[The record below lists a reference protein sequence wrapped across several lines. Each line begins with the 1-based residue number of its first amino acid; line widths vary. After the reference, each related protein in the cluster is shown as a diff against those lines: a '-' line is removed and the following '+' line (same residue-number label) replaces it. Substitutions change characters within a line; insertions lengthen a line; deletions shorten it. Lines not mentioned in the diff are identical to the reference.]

1 MVCENTSMM
10 IAYRFLL
17 LVMYIS
23 TGFLLGCVPC
33 VIRRRYGCFVAS
45 LVLSLWCT
53 PALTWMYYSPL
64 SACSPRI
71 IHSLPTNKS
80 TDGIWESFW
89 CSRPCTG
96 RVVRPKTHAD
106 LSHILETTTHVRAV
120 GAGHSTS
127 DLQCSDDTIL
137 SMDALCYMETL
148 APHVTRFGAGCTVLD
163 AQTYLAPRGR
173 QLMGYGSI
181 TTQRLGG
188 AISTSLHGQHTR
200 QFADHVIA
208 LTVALANGTMTR
220 IEGAEV
226 DAWLGSMGMLGVI
239 VDVDLTTHALEFVV
253 CQRYRGNE
261 TNLYD
266 ALVDPSLAGFEA
278 RVLFSGDDFE
288 PFVIRTCRTAVVT
301 DNRTTTLTP
310 LDDPFEAFVY
320 DNVLLDWALFLGAAV
335 PHLPGIDDAILA
347 SSPADS
353 TVSGEIVAT
362 VNDYRLPVRF
372 HPHFD
377 EEYAVP
383 VTHCSRL
390 MRHIATEC
398 IDDDMNAFFYIRRV
412 DPARGWLTWASSAS
426 CAVRVEFF
434 RFTLDGVDVE
444 TRTRR
449 CIETLVVNVGGSGH
463 FGKPWFSSPH
473 DMLRNSPRRHDFV
486 TYRETL
492 DPNGTFMT
500 PYTRSLLQNVT
511 YDRPPVLPSSLDTR
525 LLVWRI
531 LVGFNLVVTTVLS
544 VFLCMEAYHS
554 RKRSTPAVVATTVTK
569 TDVGEAVKY
578 VPPRDPSVRRSRI

>member
-1 MVCENTSMM
+1 MLFVF
-10 IAYRFLL
+10 RLLL
-17 LVMYIS
+17 LVLYVS

-33 VIRRRYGCFVAS
+33 VLRRKYGCFVSS
-45 LVLSLWCT
+45 LVLCLWCA
-53 PALTWMYYSPL
+53 PALSWMYYSPL
-64 SACSPRI
+64 SVCSPRI
-71 IHSLPTNKS
+71 VHSLPTNKS
-80 TDGIWESFW
+80 TDEVWESFW

-96 RVVRPKTHAD
+96 RVVRPESHAD
-106 LSHILETTTHVRAV
+106 LVNLLRHTPHVRAV

-137 SMDALCYMETL
+137 SLDALCYMQTL
-148 APHVTRFGAGCTVLD
+148 TPHVTRFGAGCTVLD
-163 AQTYLAPRGR
+163 AQTHLASEGR
-173 QLMGYGSI
+173 QLKGYGSI

-200 QFADHVIA
+200 QFADHVVA
-208 LTVALANGTMTR
+208 LTVALANGTLVR
-220 IEGAEV
+220 VEGAEV

-239 VDVDLTTHALEFVV
+239 VEVDLSTHPLEFVE
-253 CQRYRGNE
+253 CQRHRGNE
-261 TNLYD
+261 TDLYD
-266 ALVDPSLAGFEA
+266 ALVDPTLAGFEA
-278 RVLFSGDDFE
+278 RVVVSDGEFK
-288 PFVIRTCRTAVVT
+288 PFVIRTCRTAVVAG
-301 DNRTTTLTP
+301 NRTTTLTS
-310 LDDPFEAFVY
+310 LDDPFQAFVY

-353 TVSGEIVAT
+353 TVSGETVAT

-390 MRHIATEC
+390 MRRIAMEC
-398 IDDDMNAFFYIRRV
+398 IDDGMNAFFYIRRV
-412 DPARGWLTWASSAS
+412 DAARGWLTWSSTAS

-444 TRTRR
+444 TRSRR
-449 CIETLVVNVGGSGH
+449 CIETRVVTLGGSGH

-473 DMLRNSPRRHDFV
+473 NMLLNSPRRHDFI
-486 TYRETL
+486 TYRDAL

-500 PYTRSLLQNVT
+500 PYTRSLLHNVT
-511 YDRPPVLPSSLDTR
+511 YDRPPVLPPSLDTR
-525 LLVWRI
+525 LLIWRV
-531 LVGFNLVVTTVLS
+531 LVGFNLIVTAVLS
-544 VFLCMEAYHS
+544 VFLCMDAYYTP
-554 RKRSTPAVVATTVTK
+554 RSSMPVPDVLVKSDAIPNAAVPRNV
-569 TDVGEAVKY
+569 
-578 VPPRDPSVRRSRI
+578 PRDPSMRRSRI